1 MGRSGQGA
9 KVITESSQSL
19 IQTTQEGL
27 ASSPRPAN
35 FSLPP
40 SVWGNSISP
49 NFGPEDVV
57 QNQLTGQLA
66 HPGTTFTSVSMSAPP
81 SGSFPATLSPERPM
95 RPKIQETSLTALS
108 HGPYRSTAKLLLL

>member
-27 ASSPRPAN
+27 ASSPSPAN
-35 FSLPP
+35 FSFPP
-40 SVWGNSISP
+40 LVWGNSISP
-49 NFGPEDVV
+49 NFGTKDVV
-57 QNQLTGQLA
+57 QNQLLGQLA
-66 HPGTTFTSVSMSAPP
+66 HPGTTFTCVYECPS
-81 SGSFPATLSPERPM
+81 SGSFPATPSPERPM
-95 RPKIQETSLTALS
+95 RPKIQEASLTALS